1 MTFRDLS
8 PEKNL
13 GYLAEGLAE
22 ELAAELGKTI
32 GLQVTAVSST
42 RRFAGT
48 SESPANIGT
57 ELGVSTLL
65 EGSVRLDGSRMV
77 ITANLIDAATGK
89 TRWSE
94 KFGRPLEDIFKV
106 QQEISQAILNRV
118 LDDYVAPEGT
128 KSASHATSTD
138 AYVMYLQGRQEFRNR
153 TPESIKKARKLFEQ
167 AAGLDPEYAPAY
179 VGIADSVR
187 LLAKGQELYGD
198 LDPSIASE
206 VAKSNVD
213 KALLRDPELPEAYAA
228 LGNVSAMRGKNDE
241 ALAAYDKAI
250 ALNPSY
256 ADAHLWRFQVLRNMA
271 RSVDA
276 LASLETAK
284 KLDPLSPVILKNW
297 AVEKARRKDVATALQ
312 VYDKLIE
319 MYPDSPV
326 GYRGAAQT
334 AYTSGDLVRAAE
346 YHHEALKRSPDT
358 EQYRVGLGD
367 VFLMAGLP
375 QAAAKLL
382 DKEQYKVNLVISA
395 GNYPRALEIIRYA
408 HAASP
413 DDALLTWESG
423 WYEMLSVTVR
433 VGASSC
439 GRSTRRSVRRAGL
452 TAIIVRPTSRWRTPS
467 SQVPIA
473 TAGSTAARTTSASRP
488 QMVTPTRTW
497 PT

>member
-1 MTFRDLS
+1 MLGRFLSELRRRNVISVMAAYAIGAFAIVSAADLIVPTLALPAWITTMLLVAAIVLAPVVAYLSWFFELSPKGFVRATDPTSAKSRPLSTFNWISLVIIATGAAGFGYLIFDEVAARRAAMQQGGLAAPPDQTLAVMTFRDLS

-94 KFGRPLEDIFKV
+94 KFARPLEDIFKV

-128 KSASHATSTD
+128 KSAGHATSTD

-187 LLAKGQELYGD
+187 LLAKG
-198 LDPSIASE
+198 
-206 VAKSNVD
+206 
-213 KALLRDPELPEAYAA
+213 
-228 LGNVSAMRGKNDE
+228 
-241 ALAAYDKAI
+241 
-250 ALNPSY
+250 
-256 ADAHLWRFQVLRNMA
+256 H
-271 RSVDA
+271 
-276 LASLETAK
+276 
-284 KLDPLSPVILKNW
+284 
-297 AVEKARRKDVATALQ
+297 
-312 VYDKLIE
+312 
-319 MYPDSPV
+319 
-326 GYRGAAQT
+326 
-334 AYTSGDLVRAAE
+334 
-346 YHHEALKRSPDT
+346 
-358 EQYRVGLGD
+358 
-367 VFLMAGLP
+367 
-375 QAAAKLL
+375 
-382 DKEQYKVNLVISA
+382 
-395 GNYPRALEIIRYA
+395 
-408 HAASP
+408 
-413 DDALLTWESG
+413 
-423 WYEMLSVTVR
+423 
-433 VGASSC
+433 
-439 GRSTRRSVRRAGL
+439 
-452 TAIIVRPTSRWRTPS
+452 
-467 SQVPIA
+467 
-473 TAGSTAARTTSASRP
+473 
-488 QMVTPTRTW
+488 
-497 PT
+497 